1 MGSYNL
7 TFNRLPV
14 IIAVFTMGVAV
25 LLLLFTTIS
34 YNTVVGRKTVFS
46 CEGSSLSLSCKSGTV
61 ISIIRANYG
70 RFSNTVCPNNNK
82 DKTLLWDTRCIQPT
96 SLRVVSS
103 LCQGEQSCSIPVSSR
118 QFGDPCPGTQ
128 KYLELVYTCMREE
141 ESINKTPELPPWLIN
156 LESITNMIFNKQS
169 TVRPITSTTELTTT
183 TTASTSP
190 LVRSRDYI
198 RRPSPEFLLYIKQVE
213 EEKMKKRMK
222 ALKEQKQK
230 TDEEKLDE
238 ENTIMI
244 AMIIAIIGSIFIIIF
259 SIAII
264 LYQKSCRS
272 IRSVPDTD
280 IESTTST
287 YLHYSTHGS
296 DYSCYGDRTEEPEY
310 QSINAATLF
319 SSSFAEKSNC
329 APYETKARFP
339 HENDY
344 VYIDTYFRK
353 L

>member
-70 RFSNTVCPNNNK
+70 RFSNTVCPGNK
-82 DKTLLWDTRCIQPT
+82 KDDNLLWDTRCIQPT

-141 ESINKTPELPPWLIN
+141 ESVNKTPELPPWLIN
-156 LESITNMIFNKQS
+156 LESITDMILNKQS
-169 TVRPITSTTELTTT
+169 TVRPITSTTESTTT
-183 TTASTSP
+183 TSTSTSTSTSPSP

-213 EEKMKKRMK
+213 EEKMK
-222 ALKEQKQK
+222 
-230 TDEEKLDE
+230 
-238 ENTIMI
+238 
-244 AMIIAIIGSIFIIIF
+244 
-259 SIAII
+259 
-264 LYQKSCRS
+264 
-272 IRSVPDTD
+272 
-280 IESTTST
+280 
-287 YLHYSTHGS
+287 
-296 DYSCYGDRTEEPEY
+296 
-310 QSINAATLF
+310 
-319 SSSFAEKSNC
+319 
-329 APYETKARFP
+329 
-339 HENDY
+339 
-344 VYIDTYFRK
+344 
-353 L
+353 

>member
-70 RFSNTVCPNNNK
+70 RFSSAVCPNNNK
-82 DKTLLWDTRCIQPT
+82 DDNLLWDTRCIQPT

-128 KYLELVYTCMREE
+128 KYLELVYTCMREA
-141 ESINKTPELPPWLIN
+141 ESVNKTPQLPPWLIN

-169 TVRPITSTTELTTT
+169 TVRPITSTTESTTT
-183 TTASTSP
+183 TSTSKSP

-213 EEKMKKRMK
+213 EEKMKKRMQ
-222 ALKEQKQK
+222 ALKEQKELK
-230 TDEEKLDE
+230 EKIDEEKFDE
-238 ENTIMI
+238 E
-244 AMIIAIIGSIFIIIF
+244 
-259 SIAII
+259 
-264 LYQKSCRS
+264 
-272 IRSVPDTD
+272 
-280 IESTTST
+280 
-287 YLHYSTHGS
+287 
-296 DYSCYGDRTEEPEY
+296 
-310 QSINAATLF
+310 
-319 SSSFAEKSNC
+319 
-329 APYETKARFP
+329 
-339 HENDY
+339 
-344 VYIDTYFRK
+344 
-353 L
+353 